1 MRRIYNNKTGKQVKL
16 NNDGNISMQVA
27 DGKYI
32 DFGVYRQYF
41 FTTAITANS
50 TTTAAPAGSLART
63 SNSTGRGSIFVS
75 DGSKWQF
82 LTNA

>member
-1 MRRIYNNKTGKQVKL
+1 MAQKL
-16 NNDGNISMQVA
+16 SNAVRDKHMQVRTDA
-27 DGKYI
+27 IGDYVLYPNGQKM
-32 DFGVYRQYF
+32 YF

-50 TTTAAPAGSLART
+50 TVTTATAGDKAQT
-63 SNSTGRGSIFVS
+63 THATGRASIFVS